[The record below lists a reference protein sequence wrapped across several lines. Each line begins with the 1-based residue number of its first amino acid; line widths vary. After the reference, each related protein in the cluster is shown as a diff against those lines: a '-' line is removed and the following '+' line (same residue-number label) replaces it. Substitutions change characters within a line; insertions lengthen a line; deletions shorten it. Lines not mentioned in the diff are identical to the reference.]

1 MVAIIV
7 LMLLG
12 FVFIAAPIGYA
23 MDISDGLKATKKPV
37 KERTYKDAD
46 AIYDGY
52 AALFSVVGGVLFVLF
67 LI

>member
-1 MVAIIV
+1 MIAILV

-12 FVFIAAPIGYA
+12 FVFIAAPIGFG
-23 MDISDGLKATKKPV
+23 MDIKDGLKAASKDP

-52 AALFSVVGGVLFVLF
+52 AACFSILGAVIFILFCA
-67 LI
+67 

>member
-1 MVAIIV
+1 MIAIVV

-12 FVFIAAPIGYA
+12 FVFIAAPIGLG
-23 MDISDGLKATKKPV
+23 MDINDGLKATRKPV

-52 AALFSVVGGVLFVLF
+52 AALFSIIGGILFVLF